1 VQIDNELPASHKP
14 QMFLATS
21 CVCFNAPIM
30 VLSSRMPDLDS
41 LEVFAAIAQTGSLGG
56 AARELGLTQQAVSR
70 RLASLESRTAVAL
83 VIRSKRGSRLTPAGT
98 FLAEWASHIL
108 DVAHDID
115 TALGSLRNDGAER
128 LTVAASP
135 TIAEYL
141 MPHWLLSLRSAASR
155 RDQTVPRI
163 SLAAANSAL
172 ATALVRDGTVDLGFI
187 ESPNPPEG
195 LRHCVVGTDELVV
208 VVPPSHAWARRSRAV
223 SALELAQTSLVC
235 REPRAGIR
243 DSLTVALRRVLGIDM
258 EQATPVL
265 ELPSTGAVRAAVIAG
280 AGPAVMS
287 SLAVA
292 DDLVAGRLR
301 EIAVPDLD
309 LRRDLRAIWLGGSSR
324 PASAITSLLAHIGCC
339 TDGLNREGGRMRS
352 SAGQQKGA

>member
-1 VQIDNELPASHKP
+1 
-14 QMFLATS
+14 
-21 CVCFNAPIM
+21 
-30 VLSSRMPDLDS
+30 MPDLDS

-98 FLAEWASHIL
+98 FLAEWASHLL

-115 TALGSLRNDGAER
+115 TALGSLRNDGTER

-135 TIAEYL
+135 TIVEYL
-141 MPHWLLSLRSAASR
+141 MPHWLLSLRLAASR

-172 ATALVRDGTVDLGFI
+172 ATALVRDGTVDLGFV

-208 VVPPSHAWARRSRAV
+208 VVSPSHAWARRPRAV

-235 REPRAGIR
+235 REPRSGIR
-243 DSLTVALRRVLGIDM
+243 DSLTMALRRTLGTDM
-258 EQATPVL
+258 QQAPPVL
-265 ELPSTGAVRAAVIAG
+265 ELPSAGAMRAAVIAG
-280 AGPAVMS
+280 AGPAAMS
-287 SLAVA
+287 RLAVA
-292 DDLVAGRLR
+292 DDLAAGRLR

-309 LRRDLRAIWLGGSSR
+309 LRRDLRAIWLGGSTR
-324 PASAITSLLAHIGCC
+324 PAGAITSLLTHIGCC
-339 TDGLNREGGRMRS
+339 TDGFARESGRTPAS
-352 SAGQQKGA
+352 TASQSGA